1 MKRTLFIGLS
11 LFFIINTILLSP
23 NFLSMACAADDPAPC
38 PEKNK
43 PLPADL
49 HDLIVKAET
58 LGNKGEDAEQ
68 KKEHKTAKNHFGKAA
83 ALLTSYL
90 KQHPKCPYAYVH
102 YDVGYFLHSAGK
114 HPQAASHLKRA
125 VDLAPCFHEAWQL
138 LSINAQE
145 TGDMNQ
151 AAKAMEKAASLTG
164 NPDLTYQAALLRL
177 EAGHQKTAL
186 KLLRSLEK
194 KKSPKAEWLIS
205 LSNLLATFKKKVE
218 TAKAM
223 EKAARLKKDPALMFH
238 AAWLWLDADRP
249 KHALPLL
256 EALAKR
262 KKPDVNWLLALCNT
276 YMVLNK
282 ELKAA
287 QTMERAVSLDPSA
300 ENRYSAGLLWLQVNR
315 HPKALPHL
323 IHLTQMESPKAQWFV
338 ALCQARLQAEDMP
351 KAAEAMEQAFAISG
365 KAEHAYQAGIIRLQL
380 KEADKALT
388 LLLPLADRPSP
399 KASWF
404 AAISNAWVQKEVYD
418 KAAAAMEKSAHMT
431 KKSDEYF
438 RAAQLWLQAEAP
450 KNALPL
456 LLLLAEKPEP
466 KVSWLLTL
474 SGTHQRLDEIP
485 EAAAAM
491 ERAAGISKKGE
502 HYYRAA
508 MLWQQAD
515 HRENTLKN
523 LRLCVKLTPVE
534 KLKQRWV
541 IELTGMLLED
551 DLRGEAKAVMEKK
564 SRLMNAALSPDLRYR
579 GALLWLELDQP
590 KRALPI
596 LEAICTIRPTSNKV
610 VGKEVQNEKP
620 KYPWLVSLVKTRV
633 ELDQYS
639 DAQKSLDH
647 LLNLYPAKSD
657 AWRLA
662 VWLAREQSDFGKAA
676 AAMDVVVKLESAIS
690 DGISEN
696 QVKELS
702 LYYHMAGV
710 PVKAAEALKKA
721 LGPTPT
727 AKELDRL
734 KDIYLSGKRY
744 EPALARA
751 KAALKIEPDLDRWT
765 SVGDIAFLLRRF
777 DESANAYEN
786 ALKMATERDA
796 ICDIRMKAG
805 YAYLKT
811 EALDQAAR
819 QFRLALNEI
828 EGSEAG
834 SGSVESAGDVENI
847 EACLAYIDSLRQE
860 KSLN

>member
-1 MKRTLFIGLS
+1 MKPPDMPEPELPDPEID
-11 LFFIINTILLSP
+11 SP
-23 NFLSMACAADDPAPC
+23 MPEEIPIQEVTPAPIHIET
-38 PEKNK
+38 P
-43 PLPADL
+43 PLSA
-49 HDLIVKAET
+49 INVKGVKVKST
-58 LGNKGEDAEQ
+58 
-68 KKEHKTAKNHFGKAA
+68 
-83 ALLTSYL
+83 
-90 KQHPKCPYAYVH
+90 P
-102 YDVGYFLHSAGK
+102 
-114 HPQAASHLKRA
+114 PQAARGFVKAAIPNALPRPVAKVKPMKRVA
-125 VDLAPCFHEAWQL
+125 RPVNKIRFDMGEVDKKPSGISTIQPAYPLRARRRGIEGRVTIKFLVDREGNVHDLAIIDARPANIF
-138 LSINAQE
+138 
-145 TGDMNQ
+145 
-151 AAKAMEKAASLTG
+151 EKTIR
-164 NPDLTYQAALLRL
+164 NTV
-177 EAGHQKTAL
+177 
-186 KLLRSLEK
+186 
-194 KKSPKAEWLIS
+194 PKWR
-205 LSNLLATFKKKVE
+205 FKPAIKDGKKVE

-456 LLLLAEKPEP
+456 LLAEKPEP

-541 IELTGMLLED
+541 IELTAMLLED

-564 SRLMNAALSPDLRYR
+564 SRFMNAALSPDLRYR

-610 VGKEVQNEKP
+610 IGKEVQNEKP

-647 LLNLYPAKSD
+647 LLNLYPGKSD

-676 AAMDVVVKLESAIS
+676 AAMDV
-690 DGISEN
+690 D
-696 QVKELS
+696 
-702 LYYHMAGV
+702 H
-710 PVKAAEALKKA
+710 
-721 LGPTPT
+721 
-727 AKELDRL
+727 
-734 KDIYLSGKRY
+734 
-744 EPALARA
+744 
-751 KAALKIEPDLDRWT
+751 
-765 SVGDIAFLLRRF
+765 
-777 DESANAYEN
+777 
-786 ALKMATERDA
+786 
-796 ICDIRMKAG
+796 
-805 YAYLKT
+805 
-811 EALDQAAR
+811 
-819 QFRLALNEI
+819 
-828 EGSEAG
+828 
-834 SGSVESAGDVENI
+834 
-847 EACLAYIDSLRQE
+847 
-860 KSLN
+860 